1 MSLRGFPTRF
11 VARNIKIMT
20 PIRLYFSICLF
31 LTVILSWGQTSVES
45 SKSPKILLSPTKKK
59 GPSLLRPKKEKSFLS
74 EDFFNPKI
82 EFEDPKNDIDNPRLR
97 FGENEQFLD
106 PGKRYLNK
114 LNRKPEKEKNPNLF
128 KTDQYLGDFRNN
140 GRFVQIAVRD
150 HESPDGDMIR
160 IMLNDVEVVSQIM
173 LQERF
178 KSVSINLV
186 MGFNKIDFVALNQG
200 TSGPNTAEVRVFDDN
215 GQLVGANRWNLATGV
230 KATYIIVK
238 EK

>member
-1 MSLRGFPTRF
+1 MPWS
-11 VARNIKIMT
+11 
-20 PIRLYFSICLF
+20 RLYFLIF
-31 LTVILSWGQTSVES
+31 LIFHLVES
-45 SKSPKILLSPTKKK
+45 WSQNNVESGKSPEILFPQSEEK
-59 GPSLLRPKKEKSFLS
+59 GPSLLQPKKEKSFLS

-106 PGKRYLNK
+106 PGKQYLKK
-114 LNRKPEKEKNPNLF
+114 LNRKPENEKNPNLF

-140 GRFVQIAVRD
+140 GKFVQIAVRD
-150 HESPDGDMIR
+150 HESPDGDLIR
-160 IMLNDVEVVSQIM
+160 IMLNDVEVVSQVL

-178 KSVSINLV
+178 KSISIDLV

-200 TSGPNTAEVRVFDDN
+200 ASGPNTAEVRVFDDS
-215 GQLVGANRWNLATGV
+215 GKLVGSNRWNLATGV

-238 EK
+238 EN